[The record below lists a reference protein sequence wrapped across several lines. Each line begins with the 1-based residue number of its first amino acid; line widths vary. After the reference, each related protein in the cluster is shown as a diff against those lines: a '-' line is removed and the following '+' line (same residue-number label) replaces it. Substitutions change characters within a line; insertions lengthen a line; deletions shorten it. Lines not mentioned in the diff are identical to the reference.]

1 MARLVHPD
9 QDILRLREEYARRA
23 DAAAQDDRYRADNPA
38 YQWMISNRRQ
48 HLTALLDRCGIANLS
63 QLRILE
69 VGCGSGGI
77 IREFIS
83 LGAEPS
89 RLVGLDLLMDRL
101 RAARGPLPCT
111 PLLCG
116 DGQSLPFESSSFD
129 LVLQFTA
136 FSSILSSAVK
146 QHMASE
152 IARVLK
158 PSAALIWYDFWWNP
172 LNRQTKGIPLKEVQ
186 RLFPG
191 CSLRGEKITLAPPLA
206 RSLAPRHPALAAF
219 LESLKVLNTHHLLI
233 LRKLP

>member
-1 MARLVHPD
+1 
-9 QDILRLREEYARRA
+9 
-23 DAAAQDDRYRADNPA
+23 
-38 YQWMISNRRQ
+38 
-48 HLTALLDRCGIANLS
+48 
-63 QLRILE
+63 
-69 VGCGSGGI
+69 
-77 IREFIS
+77 
-83 LGAEPS
+83 
-89 RLVGLDLLMDRL
+89 
-101 RAARGPLPCT
+101 
-111 PLLCG
+111 
-116 DGQSLPFESSSFD
+116 
-129 LVLQFTA
+129 
-136 FSSILSSAVK
+136 
-146 QHMASE
+146 MASE

>member
-1 MARLVHPD
+1 MPSG
-9 QDILRLREEYARRA
+9 
-23 DAAAQDDRYRADNPA
+23 DAADRMTATAPITRLSMDD
-38 YQWMISNRRQ
+38 SNRRQ
-48 HLTALLDRCGIANLS
+48 HLPALLDRCGIANLS

-136 FSSILSSAVK
+136 FSSILFRCPINNGFGDSAR
-146 QHMASE
+146 A
-152 IARVLK
+152 
-158 PSAALIWYDFWWNP
+158 
-172 LNRQTKGIPLKEVQ
+172 
-186 RLFPG
+186 
-191 CSLRGEKITLAPPLA
+191 
-206 RSLAPRHPALAAF
+206 
-219 LESLKVLNTHHLLI
+219 
-233 LRKLP
+233 